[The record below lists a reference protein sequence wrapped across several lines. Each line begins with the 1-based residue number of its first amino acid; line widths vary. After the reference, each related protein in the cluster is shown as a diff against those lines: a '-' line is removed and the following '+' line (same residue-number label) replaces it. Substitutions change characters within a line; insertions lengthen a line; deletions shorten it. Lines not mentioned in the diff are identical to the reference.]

1 MYRNGEGVDVDAK
14 KMLEYL
20 KQATTGPEPHV
31 EALSLLGD
39 MYYYGT
45 SITDVDF
52 TTALDYYKRA
62 GQLGDGDSLCKT
74 VSPHNLSVQIPSQNI

>member
-1 MYRNGEGVDVDAK
+1 MYRNGEGVDVSAT

-20 KQATTGPEPHV
+20 KQATTGAEPHV

-52 TTALDYYKRA
+52 VTALDYYKRA

-74 VSPHNLSVQIPSQNI
+74 VRSQHTVWI

>member
-1 MYRNGEGVDVDAK
+1 MYRNGEGVDVSAT

-52 TTALDYYKRA
+52 VTALDYYKRA

-74 VSPHNLSVQIPSQNI
+74 VRSQHTVWI